1 MGITKK
7 MKENKCRQGY
17 GEKGTLSHCWWESK
31 LVQQLWE
38 PLVSLLK
45 KLKSQTWYFSFLILS
60 TWEAEIRR
68 FKIQGHP
75 WQKFQSP
82 HHNE

>member
-45 KLKSQTWYFSFLILS
+45 KSDMVFLVFNPIYLGGRDQEVQNSRPSLAKISEPPSQ
-60 TWEAEIRR
+60 
-68 FKIQGHP
+68 
-75 WQKFQSP
+75 
-82 HHNE
+82 